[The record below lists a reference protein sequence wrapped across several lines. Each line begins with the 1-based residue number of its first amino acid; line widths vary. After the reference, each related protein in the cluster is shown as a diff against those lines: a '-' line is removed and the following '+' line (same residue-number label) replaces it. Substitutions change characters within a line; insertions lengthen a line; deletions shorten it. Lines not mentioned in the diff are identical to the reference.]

1 MKPRIILA
9 GGTGFIG
16 QSLSP
21 FLVSKNYDVVILTR
35 GKSDHHGSIREAHWD
50 GKTLGEWTQFVNGAL
65 GLVNLTG
72 RSINTRHTPEHRRE
86 IIDSRVDSVRIL
98 GEAIGRCVQPPKIF
112 VQIAGVGIY
121 GDKGERICDETTAPG
136 ATPGRL
142 GHFVSEVC
150 KKWEAA
156 FDSVDL
162 PNTRKVLLRLG
173 VVLGR
178 DGGFLEVLSR
188 LTRWFLGGHVGSGK
202 QYVSWI
208 HIADLWQMVLQ
219 AIEQEQVMG
228 VFNATAPNP
237 VTNAE
242 LMRELRRALHRP
254 WSPPVPEFA
263 ARIGSRLMGTEASLA
278 LVSQR
283 CVPKR
288 FLEKNFEF
296 EFRSLR
302 EALANIYPNE

>member
-9 GGTGFIG
+9 GGSGFIG

-21 FLVSKNYDVVILTR
+21 FLISKNYEVVVLTR
-35 GKSDHHGSIREAHWD
+35 GRSDHHGSIREAHWD
-50 GKTLGEWTQFVNGAL
+50 GKTLGEWTQFVNGAI

-72 RSINTRHTPEHRRE
+72 RSINTRHTPKHRRE
-86 IIDSRVDSVRIL
+86 IIDSRVNSVRIL
-98 GEAIGRCVQPPKIF
+98 DEAIDRCVQPPKIF
-112 VQIAGVGIY
+112 VQIAGVGVY
-121 GDKGERICDETTAPG
+121 GDKGERICDETTVPG
-136 ATPGRL
+136 DD
-142 GHFVSEVC
+142 FVSEVC

-156 FDSVDL
+156 FDSVDS
-162 PNTRKVLLRLG
+162 PNTRKVLFRLG

-178 DGGFLEVLSR
+178 NGGFLQILSK
-188 LTRWFLGGHVGSGK
+188 LTRWFLGGHVGNGR

-208 HIADLWQMVLQ
+208 HIADLSRMILQ
-219 AIEQEQVMG
+219 AIEQEQLTG

-263 ARIGSRLMGTEASLA
+263 ARIGSWLMGTEASLA

-288 FLEKNFEF
+288 FLENGFDFEF
-296 EFRSLR
+296 PTLR
-302 EALANIYPNE
+302 QALTNIFPDQ

>member
-1 MKPRIILA
+1 MKPRIVLA
-9 GGTGFIG
+9 GGSGFIG

-21 FLVSKNYDVVILTR
+21 PLVSKNYEIVVLTR
-35 GKSDHHGSIREAHWD
+35 GKSNHHGRIREAHWD
-50 GKTLGEWTQFVNGAL
+50 GKKLGEWTQFVNGAL

-98 GEAIGRCVQPPKIF
+98 GEAIGRCMQPPKVF
-112 VQIAGVGIY
+112 VQLAGVGIY

-136 ATPGRL
+136 DD
-142 GHFVSEVC
+142 FVSEVC

-156 FDSVDL
+156 FDSVDS
-162 PNTRKVLLRLG
+162 PSTRKVLLRLG

-178 DGGFLEVLSR
+178 NSGFLHVLSR
-188 LTRWFLGGHVGSGK
+188 LTRWLLGGQVGEGR

-208 HIADLWQMVLQ
+208 HIADLSRMILQ
-219 AIEQEQVMG
+219 AIDQEQFTG

-242 LMRELRRALHRP
+242 LMRALRRALHRP

-263 ARIGSRLMGTEASLA
+263 ARIGSWLMGTEASLA

-296 EFRSLR
+296 EFPNLR
-302 EALANIYPNE
+302 EALANIYPNKIP

>member
-1 MKPRIILA
+1 MKPRIVLA
-9 GGTGFIG
+9 GGSGFIG

-21 FLVSKNYDVVILTR
+21 PLVSKNYEIVVLTR
-35 GKSDHHGSIREAHWD
+35 GKSNHHGRIREAHWD
-50 GKTLGEWTQFVNGAL
+50 GKKLGEWTQFVNGAL

-98 GEAIGRCVQPPKIF
+98 GEAIGRCMQPPKVF
-112 VQIAGVGIY
+112 VQLAGVGIY
-121 GDKGERICDETTAPG
+121 GDKGGRICDETTAPG
-136 ATPGRL
+136 DD
-142 GHFVSEVC
+142 FVSEVC
-150 KKWEAA
+150 EKWETA
-156 FDSVDL
+156 FDSVDS

-178 DGGFLEVLSR
+178 NGGFLHVLSR
-188 LTRWFLGGHVGSGK
+188 LTRWFLGGQVGEGR
-202 QYVSWI
+202 QYISWI
-208 HIADLWQMVLQ
+208 HIADLSRMILQ
-219 AIEQEQVMG
+219 AIDQEQLTG

-242 LMRELRRALHRP
+242 FMRVLRCALHRP

-263 ARIGSRLMGTEASLA
+263 ARIGSWLMGTEASLA

-296 EFRSLR
+296 EFPNLR
-302 EALANIYPNE
+302 EALANIYPNK

>member
-9 GGTGFIG
+9 GGSGFIG

-21 FLVSKNYDVVILTR
+21 FLVSKNYEVVVLTR
-35 GKSDHHGSIREAHWD
+35 GKSDHHGSIRETHWD
-50 GKTLGEWTQFVNGAL
+50 GKTPGEWTQFMNGAF

-86 IIDSRVDSVRIL
+86 IIDSRVDSVRSI
-98 GEAIGRCVQPPKIF
+98 GEAISRCVQPPNVF

-136 ATPGRL
+136 DD
-142 GHFVSEVC
+142 FVSEVC
-150 KKWEAA
+150 KKWEAT

-178 DGGFLEVLSR
+178 NGGFLQVLSR
-188 LTRWFLGGHVGSGK
+188 LTRWFLGGQIGNGR
-202 QYVSWI
+202 QYISWI
-208 HIADLWQMVLQ
+208 HLVDLSQMILQ
-219 AIEQEQVMG
+219 AIEHEQLIG

-242 LMRELRRALHRP
+242 LLRELRRVLHRP

-263 ARIGSRLMGTEASLA
+263 ARIGSWLMGTEASLA

-296 EFRSLR
+296 EFPNLR
-302 EALANIYPNE
+302 EALANIYPNK

>member
-1 MKPRIILA
+1 MKPRIVLA
-9 GGTGFIG
+9 GGSGFIG

-21 FLVSKNYDVVILTR
+21 PLVSKNYEIVVLTR
-35 GKSDHHGSIREAHWD
+35 GKSNHHGRIREAHWD
-50 GKTLGEWTQFVNGAL
+50 GKKLGEWTQFVDGAL

-98 GEAIGRCVQPPKIF
+98 GEAIGRCVQPPKVF
-112 VQIAGVGIY
+112 VQLAGVGIY

-136 ATPGRL
+136 DD
-142 GHFVSEVC
+142 FVSEVC

-156 FDSVDL
+156 FDSVDS

-178 DGGFLEVLSR
+178 NGGFLHVLSR
-188 LTRWFLGGHVGSGK
+188 LTRWLLGGQVGEGR

-208 HIADLWQMVLQ
+208 HIADLSRMILQ
-219 AIEQEQVMG
+219 AIDQERLKG

-242 LMRELRRALHRP
+242 LMRALRRALHRP

-263 ARIGSRLMGTEASLA
+263 ARIGSWLMGTEASLA

-288 FLEKNFEF
+288 FLEKNFAF
-296 EFRSLR
+296 EFPNLR
-302 EALANIYPNE
+302 EALANIYPNK

>member
-9 GGTGFIG
+9 GGSGFIG

-21 FLVSKNYDVVILTR
+21 FLVSQNYEVVVLTR
-35 GKSDHHGSIREAHWD
+35 GRSDHQGSIREANWD

-65 GLVNLTG
+65 GLVNLAG
-72 RSINTRHTPEHRRE
+72 RSINTRHTSEHRRE
-86 IIDSRVDSVRIL
+86 IIDSRIDSVHVL
-98 GEAIGRCVQPPKIF
+98 GEAISRCVQPPKVF
-112 VQIAGVGIY
+112 VQLAGVGIY

-136 ATPGRL
+136 DD
-142 GHFVSEVC
+142 FVSEVC

-156 FDSVDL
+156 FDSVDS
-162 PNTRKVLLRLG
+162 PNTRKVLFRLG

-178 DGGFLEVLSR
+178 NGGFLEILSK
-188 LTRWFLGGHVGSGK
+188 LTRWFLGGQVGDGR
-202 QYVSWI
+202 QYISWI
-208 HIADLWQMVLQ
+208 HIADLSRMILQ
-219 AIEQEQVMG
+219 AIEQEQLTG

-242 LMRELRRALHRP
+242 LMRALRRALHRP

-263 ARIGSRLMGTEASLA
+263 ARIGSWLVGTDASLA

-288 FLEKNFEF
+288 FLEKNFAF
-296 EFRSLR
+296 ELPNLR
-302 EALANIYPNE
+302 EALANIYPNK